1 MWERFQVIIL
11 VLENNV
17 RMRLQS
23 WTTWLKIHT
32 FDLSLA
38 RMIASEVEHESVLR
52 VCVKCVS
59 RTFCEHCSCTP
70 PHVVFTLADIVTSAL
85 GQVVSKRVIH
95 GNTSQH

>member
-1 MWERFQVIIL
+1 MWERFQVIVL
-11 VLENNV
+11 VLQNHV
-17 RMRLQS
+17 HVRLQS

-38 RMIASEVEHESVLR
+38 RMTASEVESESVLR

-59 RTFCEHCSCTP
+59 RTFFEHCSCTP
-70 PHVVFTLADIVTSAL
+70 PHVVFTLADTVTSAF